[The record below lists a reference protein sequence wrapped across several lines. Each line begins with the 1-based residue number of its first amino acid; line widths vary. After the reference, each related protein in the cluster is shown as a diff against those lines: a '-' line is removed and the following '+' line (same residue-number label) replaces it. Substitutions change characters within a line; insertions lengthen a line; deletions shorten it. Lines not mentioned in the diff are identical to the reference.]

1 MKKIGIFSLFLFI
14 ISACETEIKND
25 DVTIIDDSIASI
37 IDKSSKIE
45 IIADSLIV
53 SEGPL
58 WDENSKSLIFTD
70 VAQNKMF
77 RWNEKE
83 GVQDFIQ
90 PSGYTGYSP
99 AFEKGLN
106 GANGIAYNKS
116 GDIVI
121 CQHGD
126 RRVALIANQKTND
139 PIFTT
144 IIDNYDGKRF
154 NSPNDLSIASN
165 GDIYFTDPPYGFFQM
180 ASSSFDNRYK
190 ELEFN
195 GVFKLSNEGDLTLVS
210 KEMSIPNGI
219 VLSLDEKYVYVN
231 NSDTEDP
238 KIMKFDTENFQGEL
252 FFDGKELTKKYQGGF
267 DGLKVHSSGN
277 IFSTGPNGILIISPK
292 GDLLGTINFGGGV
305 TNCNFDTN
313 EEYLYVTA
321 FSYVARIKLK

>member
-14 ISACETEIKND
+14 ISACESEIKND

-77 RWNEKE
+77 TWNEKE

-144 IIDNYDGKRF
+144 IIDNYDGK
-154 NSPNDLSIASN
+154 
-165 GDIYFTDPPYGFFQM
+165 
-180 ASSSFDNRYK
+180 K
-190 ELEFN
+190 FN
-195 GVFKLSNEGDLTLVS
+195 GQNFFHLQ
-210 KEMSIPNGI
+210 
-219 VLSLDEKYVYVN
+219 LSLKITTYISVSYLSFSFKIAAWVN
-231 NSDTEDP
+231 
-238 KIMKFDTENFQGEL
+238 FYF
-252 FFDGKELTKKYQGGF
+252 
-267 DGLKVHSSGN
+267 
-277 IFSTGPNGILIISPK
+277 
-292 GDLLGTINFGGGV
+292 
-305 TNCNFDTN
+305 
-313 EEYLYVTA
+313 
-321 FSYVARIKLK
+321 